1 MMESEG
7 VQYGI
12 DLKPKP
18 DAKQKARFENW
29 VNIALQNTRE
39 QRPGAE
45 LPDAMYFMTQLENG
59 ADIYDLIA
67 QLSYVIEKAKQE
79 MQKQTIDNMQAQ
91 SQANMQAQ
99 QAKDQS
105 AAALMEK
112 EGSMK
117 MQEEALRG
125 NVKDSLLTKEF
136 NMEVLRQLMA
146 GADAESGLTTT
157 KTSSK

>member
-1 MMESEG
+1 M
-7 VQYGI
+7 
-12 DLKPKP
+12 
-18 DAKQKARFENW
+18 A
-29 VNIALQNTRE
+29 
-39 QRPGAE
+39 
-45 LPDAMYFMTQLENG
+45 
-59 ADIYDLIA
+59 
-67 QLSYVIEKAKQE
+67 
-79 MQKQTIDNMQAQ
+79 NMQAQ
-91 SQANMQAQ
+91 TEANMQAQ

-146 GADAESGLTTT
+146 GADAEAGLTTT